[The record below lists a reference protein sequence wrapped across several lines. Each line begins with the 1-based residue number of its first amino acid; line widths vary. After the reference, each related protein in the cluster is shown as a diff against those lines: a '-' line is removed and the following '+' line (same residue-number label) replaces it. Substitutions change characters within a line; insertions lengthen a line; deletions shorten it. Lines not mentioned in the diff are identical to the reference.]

1 MPSHHGGTVLAAG
14 GPPPAHRVHAPVG
27 PARSVHARQ
36 PPTARPAGSDP
47 VRVLD
52 AVWLLSLA

>member
-47 VRVLD
+47 VR
-52 AVWLLSLA
+52 WL